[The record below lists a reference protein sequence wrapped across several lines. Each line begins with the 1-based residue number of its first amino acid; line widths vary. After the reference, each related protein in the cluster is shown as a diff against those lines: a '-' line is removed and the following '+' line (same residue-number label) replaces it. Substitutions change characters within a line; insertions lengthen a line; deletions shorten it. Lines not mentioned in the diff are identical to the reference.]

1 MDQKLITDYFPK
13 KISLEKKKNPDK
25 KVYGYNPD
33 TESWHCMTCGIDMGK
48 FNPRQLCRKWYCE
61 NEFI

>member
-1 MDQKLITDYFPK
+1 MDQKLITDYFPRK
-13 KISLEKKKNPDK
+13 PSLDKKNPDK

-48 FNPRQLCRKWYCE
+48 CNPRQLCRKWYCE